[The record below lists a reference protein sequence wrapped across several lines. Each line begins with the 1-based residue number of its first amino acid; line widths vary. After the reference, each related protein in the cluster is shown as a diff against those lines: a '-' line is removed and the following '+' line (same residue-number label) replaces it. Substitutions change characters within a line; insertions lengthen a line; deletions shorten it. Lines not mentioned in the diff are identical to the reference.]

1 MNEEEEHRASRSPAP
16 DPGPGV
22 IRRSFVL
29 PLALLLLAAACAS
42 TPKPPPP
49 ASPDIIVLL
58 PDDQG
63 KTGAIVVSGA
73 GVEQRLDRPGQT
85 VTVEAGSPPGL
96 PTVTPGQEVQAI
108 AGPALAALP
117 KPPVRFILYFEH
129 DSADLTV
136 ESQALLQKVL
146 GLIRDRAPVD
156 VSVVGHTDTV
166 GNKEYNYALSLKR
179 AKAVASILR
188 RNGIDPSVLDITSH
202 GKDNPLVPTG
212 DQVSEPR
219 NRRVEITVR

>member
-1 MNEEEEHRASRSPAP
+1 
-16 DPGPGV
+16 V

-29 PLALLLLAAACAS
+29 PFAFLLLAAACA
-42 TPKPPPP
+42 TPPKPPPP
-49 ASPDIIVLL
+49 ASRDIIVLL

-63 KTGAIVVSGA
+63 KTGAIVVSSA
-73 GVEQRLDRPGQT
+73 GVERRLDRPGQT

-96 PTVTPGQEVQAI
+96 PTVMPGQEVQAI

-117 KPPVRFILYFEH
+117 KPPARFILYFGH
-129 DSADLTV
+129 DSADITV
-136 ESQALLQKVL
+136 ESQALLKKVL
-146 GLIRDRAPVD
+146 GTIRDRAPVD
-156 VSVVGHTDTV
+156 ISVVGHTDTV
-166 GNKEYNYALSLKR
+166 GKREYNCALSLKR
-179 AKAVASILR
+179 AKAVASILL
-188 RNGIDPSVLDITSH
+188 GKGVDPSTLDITYH

>member
-1 MNEEEEHRASRSPAP
+1 M
-16 DPGPGV
+16 V
-22 IRRSFVL
+22 V
-29 PLALLLLAAACAS
+29 ACA
-42 TPKPPPP
+42 TPPKPPPP
-49 ASPDIIVLL
+49 ASRDIIVLL

-63 KTGAIVVSGA
+63 KTGALLVSSTE
-73 GVEQRLDRPGQT
+73 VERRLDRPGQT

-96 PTVTPGQEVQAI
+96 PTVMPGQELLAF

-117 KPPVRFILYFEH
+117 KPPARFILYFDH
-129 DSADLTV
+129 DSTNLTR

-146 GLIRDRAPVD
+146 GMIRDRAPGD

-166 GNKEYNYALSLKR
+166 GKKEYNYALSLRR
-179 AKAVASILR
+179 AVAVASILR
-188 RNGIDPSVLDITSH
+188 GKGVDPSALDITSH

>member
-1 MNEEEEHRASRSPAP
+1 MRNTVKAA
-16 DPGPGV
+16 
-22 IRRSFVL
+22 VL
-29 PLALLLLAAACAS
+29 LGALSLLAAACATS
-42 TPKPPPP
+42 PKPPPQ
-49 ASPDIIVLL
+49 ASRDIIVLL

-63 KTGAIVVSGA
+63 KTGAIVVSSA
-73 GVEQRLDRPGQT
+73 GVERRLDRPGQT

-96 PTVTPGQEVQAI
+96 PTVMPGQEVHAI

-117 KPPVRFILYFEH
+117 KSPARFILYFEH
-129 DSADLTV
+129 DSVDLTP
-136 ESQALLQKVL
+136 ESQALLKKVL
-146 GLIRDRAPVD
+146 KTIRDRAPVD

-166 GNKEYNYALSLKR
+166 GKKEYNYTLSMKR
-179 AKAVASILR
+179 AKAAASILIGK
-188 RNGIDPSVLDITSH
+188 GIDPSVLDITSH